1 MSYCTVD
8 DVKTYLGISE
18 TDDDVLLALCIERAQ
33 AAIDAYTSRT
43 FEATAD
49 ATKKLDAIADV
60 DGRTLYVR
68 AAGDLCAIKSVT
80 NGDGSV
86 LASTDYVTQPRS
98 YTPYYAIRLLASSG
112 HTWTY
117 VTDSENAITIAGR
130 WAYRIS
136 APADIEQA
144 CMRLAVVYYRQKDT
158 TAEIDRPLL
167 AGDGTVVMPQTTPSD
182 VRALLKPYRRML

>member
-18 TDDDVLLALCIERAQ
+18 YDDDVLLASCIERAQ
-33 AAIDAYTSRT
+33 AVIDRHTSRT
-43 FEATAD
+43 FEATVD
-49 ATKKLDAIADV
+49 ATKYLDALEDV

-68 AAGDLCAIKSVT
+68 AVGDLCAITSVT

-98 YTPYYAIRLLASSG
+98 LTPYYAIRLLASSG

-117 VTDSENAITIAGR
+117 VTDPENAIKVVGK
-130 WAYRIS
+130 WAYSAS

-144 CMRLAVVYYRQKDT
+144 CLRLAVVFYRQKDT

-167 AGDGTVVMPQTTPSD
+167 AGDGTIVMPQTMPSD
-182 VRALLKPYRRML
+182 VRSLLKPYRRIL